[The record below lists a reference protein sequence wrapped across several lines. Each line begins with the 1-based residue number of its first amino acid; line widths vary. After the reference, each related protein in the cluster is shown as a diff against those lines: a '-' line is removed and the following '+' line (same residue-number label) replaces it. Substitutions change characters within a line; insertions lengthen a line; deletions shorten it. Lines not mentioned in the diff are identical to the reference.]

1 MAAVAAFVGTAAL
14 AVALTR
20 APAQDGVSLSSDVS
34 ARVCATSGLQAWLGL
49 SAAGETGATGETGIR
64 PAQGTYYTLEFT
76 NVSGRACSLFGYPEV
91 SAYLDSPKARGP
103 IGSAAARDT
112 SVRPKPVMLAPGATA
127 HAELRVTVQ
136 PASCAKVTAEEL
148 RVALPRQDRPAI
160 VPVHVTVCSQKGQVS
175 LSVQAIQARPGVP
188 GYTKVP

>member
-1 MAAVAAFVGTAAL
+1 
-14 AVALTR
+14 
-20 APAQDGVSLSSDVS
+20 
-34 ARVCATSGLQAWLGL
+34 
-49 SAAGETGATGETGIR
+49 
-64 PAQGTYYTLEFT
+64 
-76 NVSGRACSLFGYPEV
+76 V

-127 HAELRVTVQ
+127 HAGLRVTVQ
-136 PASCAKVTAEEL
+136 PANCAKVTAEEL

-160 VPVHVTVCSQKGQVS
+160 VPVHITVCSQKGQVS

-188 GYTKVP
+188 GYTKAP